1 MKQFSRIVALSAL
14 IFGGLASASASSLL
28 SLTQGPTASLLDAA
42 GNTPSTTSAFSEN
55 YLAFVFSDPNN
66 ALCANCLD
74 FVYVFANNGPGDI
87 EHISMSNFGSYATEV
102 GVSTI
107 NPNVSPL
114 DFTSSNG
121 TITFDF
127 TGANDL
133 FGGETSSQLVIETN
147 AVNFAAGTITISD
160 PSASVTVAAF
170 QPAAPI
176 PEPATFTLLGTG
188 LLGAVGVIRRKF
200 SA

>member
-1 MKQFSRIVALSAL
+1 MKQLTKIVALSAL

-28 SLTQGPTASLLDAA
+28 SLTQSPSATLVGVG
-42 GNTPSTTSAFSEN
+42 GNTPSTTSAFTEN
-55 YLAFVFSDPNN
+55 YLTFVFADPNN

-74 FVYVFANNGPGDI
+74 FVYVFANQGPGDI

-114 DFTSSNG
+114 DFTESNG

-127 TGANDL
+127 TGNNDL
-133 FGGETSSQLVIETN
+133 FGNETSSQLVIETN
-147 AVNFAAGTITISD
+147 AVNFQAGAITISD
-160 PSASVTVAAF
+160 PSASVTVAGF
-170 QPAAPI
+170 QPI

-200 SA
+200 AA